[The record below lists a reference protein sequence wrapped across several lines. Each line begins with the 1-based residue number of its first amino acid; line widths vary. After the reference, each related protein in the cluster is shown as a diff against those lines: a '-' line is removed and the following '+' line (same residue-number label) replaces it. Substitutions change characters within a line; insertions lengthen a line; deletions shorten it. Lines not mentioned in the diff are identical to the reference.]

1 MALQITHDAMTP
13 ETGNRVVAT
22 ARSSEH
28 AAADG
33 NGAWMVPAYPARLFT
48 RDQAITSPT
57 VAELVGSGH
66 PRFRSRRLRS
76 ATAKE
81 RT

>member
-33 NGAWMVPAYPARLFT
+33 NGA
-48 RDQAITSPT
+48 
-57 VAELVGSGH
+57 
-66 PRFRSRRLRS
+66 
-76 ATAKE
+76 
-81 RT
+81 

>member
-1 MALQITHDAMTP
+1 MALRIAHHMMTL
-13 ETGNRVVAT
+13 EAGNRVVAT

-57 VAELVGSGH
+57 VAELVGSG